1 MELDIEDALR
11 AAVKQSV
18 AKIAKGLVGDKKSEV
33 LPLFAVTLVLD
44 KNQRIELK
52 PTVQV
57 QPSLASLLCQSRLLG
72 AQSDIQV
79 QLAFVALSASVSQ
92 ASRGC
97 CLVTA
102 VFDEGGSRSWP
113 NGFDVLKETQ

>member
-18 AKIAKGLVGDKKSEV
+18 AKIAKAVVGDKKSEV

-44 KNQRIELK
+44 KNHRIELK

-57 QPSLASLLCQSRLLG
+57 QQSLSLTWKPAVLC
-72 AQSDIQV
+72 
-79 QLAFVALSASVSQ
+79 
-92 ASRGC
+92 
-97 CLVTA
+97 
-102 VFDEGGSRSWP
+102 
-113 NGFDVLKETQ
+113 